1 MLFVLGLRAG
11 RNCSLETGSPG
22 SDSASTGSDSPSLS
36 ALAGFPRQIPG
47 PQVQRAQNPNTST
60 PSTVSSLSVMVNGG
74 THESQAPP
82 PVPPRLPLGMM
93 GNIHGQSPILENSFN
108 SNHSVMS
115 SPGQT
120 QSTPVKGGT
129 PMRKPMPA
137 MSPALSPFQQMY
149 SPSHGNQKVTISY
162 NPKQLPNSQP
172 PPPYTPSPGKPSV
185 VIQGPAHLQQPNGG
199 YILQVSS
206 AERQDV
212 RIQVN
217 QQGKGQPVSAQS
229 KNSQTIITQVVE
241 STSVSRPQLQ
251 TATGPVFPQDK
262 TGHHGNYVSSVQKMV
277 NGPTQPNRSGQVQIS
292 VKNEHPG
299 TEQII
304 FPCDTRHMDHSAF
317 ATANPNHLIHIKF
330 SPQSH
335 PYAQT
340 QNEYGYTA
348 ISETLSTSRS
358 GSPMSIATSGNRNQS
373 PMSFSSS
380 GTSDIPDHPPPP
392 YPGPNRS
399 QKIVIMPHNQS
410 LVQPKPQTPLSMAY
424 PVPKTQTVR
433 SVPAGITRGVATPPE
448 QPPLPPRVPL
458 MKNPPPPPP
467 QGKDESQPPVP
478 PKDFLVTKQQNRPSP
493 VCQIQNSEQND
504 IDTDIE
510 TVSNASDV
518 SATENKRT
526 CTSPIPERQPET
538 EEKEILR
545 RDSSVRNYSPAAYKF
560 FMEQHVENLIKNYT
574 QRQTRKLQLEK
585 EMAKANL
592 SEDAQEQ
599 MRRMLQQKESNYIR
613 MKRSKM
619 KKDMFEKITK
629 LGVGAFGEV
638 HLVQKKDVEQY
649 YAMKTLRKMDVYKRN
664 QVAHVKAERDILAEA
679 DNEWVVKL
687 YYSFQDRDNLY
698 FVMDYIPGGD
708 LMGLLIRKEIFDQP
722 LAQFY
727 IAELVLAIESVHK
740 MGFIHRDIK
749 PDNILI
755 DKYGHIKLTDF
766 GLCTGF
772 RWTHNSKYYQKGKFL
787 NFASPVFL
795 TKSLNLP
802 LRFLSITMIQIRN
815 P

>member
-1 MLFVLGLRAG
+1 
-11 RNCSLETGSPG
+11 
-22 SDSASTGSDSPSLS
+22 
-36 ALAGFPRQIPG
+36 
-47 PQVQRAQNPNTST
+47 
-60 PSTVSSLSVMVNGG
+60 MVNGG
-74 THESQAPP
+74 LNGNQTPP

-93 GNIHGQSPILENSFN
+93 GPVHGQLPVNLETSFT
-108 SNHSVMS
+108 SNHSMMS

-137 MSPALSPFQQMY
+137 MSPGLSPFAQMY
-149 SPSHGNQKVTISY
+149 GQSPGNKVTISY
-162 NPKQLPNSQP
+162 NPNKIPNNQP
-172 PPPYTPSPGKPSV
+172 PPPYTPSPQQQV
-185 VIQGPAHLQQPNGG
+185 LIQGPAHLQPQNSG
-199 YILQVSS
+199 YIVQVSS
-206 AERQDV
+206 AERQRQDV
-212 RIQVN
+212 RIQVS
-217 QQGKGQPVSAQS
+217 QQGKGQPVGAQS

-241 STSVSRPQLQ
+241 SQTVTRPQLQ
-251 TATGPVFPQDK
+251 TATGPVLVHQDK
-262 TGHHGNYVSSVQKMV
+262 PGGQHPSYVSSVQTMV
-277 NGPTQPNRSGQVQIS
+277 NGPTQPQPKRGGQIQIN
-292 VKNEHPG
+292 VKNEQHG
-299 TEQII
+299 NEQMIY
-304 FPCDTRHMDHSAF
+304 PCDTRHVDHSAF
-317 ATANPNHLIHIKF
+317 VGRNTANHRIHIMVN
-330 SPQSH
+330 H
-335 PYAQT
+335 PYSQN
-340 QNEYGYTA
+340 QNEYVYPA

-358 GSPMSIATSGNRNQS
+358 GSPMSVATSGNRNQS

-392 YPGPNRS
+392 YPGSSRPQKFVIVPNGPS
-399 QKIVIMPHNQS
+399 P
-410 LVQPKPQTPLSMAY
+410 VQPKPMNSAHPLSMTAY
-424 PVPKTQTVR
+424 PVPKTQTVK
-433 SVPAGITRGVATPPE
+433 SVPANIQRGIATPPE
-448 QPPLPPRVPL
+448 QPPLPPRVPIT
-458 MKNPPPPPP
+458 KNPPPPPP
-467 QGKDESQPPVP
+467 GTTGKDESQPPVP
-478 PKDFLVTKQQNRPSP
+478 PKDFLITKQPNRPSP
-493 VCQIQNSEQND
+493 VGQIPNNEQNEN
-504 IDTDIE
+504 DTDLE

-592 SEDAQEQ
+592 SSDAQEQ

-619 KKDMFEKITK
+619 KKDMFEKIQK

-638 HLVQKKDVEQY
+638 HLVRKKDVMQL

-708 LMGLLIRKEIFDQP
+708 LMGLLIRKEIFELP
-722 LAQFY
+722 LARFY
-727 IAELVLAIESVHK
+727 IAELVLAIESVHR

-772 RWTHNSKYYQKGKFL
+772 RWTHNSKYYQKGK
-787 NFASPVFL
+787 
-795 TKSLNLP
+795 
-802 LRFLSITMIQIRN
+802 
-815 P
+815 